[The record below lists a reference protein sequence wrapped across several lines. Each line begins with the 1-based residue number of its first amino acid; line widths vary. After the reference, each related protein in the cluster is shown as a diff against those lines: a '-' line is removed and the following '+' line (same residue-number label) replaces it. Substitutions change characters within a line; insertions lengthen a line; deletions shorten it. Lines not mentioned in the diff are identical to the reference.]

1 MFYSWRHQT
10 RRIQNGETDT
20 KVSKWRPR
28 KKERIEDRKK
38 GQRDGARGT
47 ICTLAV
53 GVAPSV
59 GRRGSTDIQT
69 HTHTHRHGKK
79 TKIFLKPKKKT

>member
-59 GRRGSTDIQT
+59 GRRGSTHTQT
-69 HTHTHRHGKK
+69 HTHTHTDMEKK
-79 TKIFLKPKKKT
+79 QKFS